1 MPFLIRRLGFVIVA
15 AVAAIPAAVGQ
26 EDLLA
31 QVYGRGVHEFNRGEM
46 DCALRTFDMAINFG
60 SRDPRVH
67 YYRGLA
73 NLRLGCQ
80 DDAIEDFRT
89 AATLEV
95 DGAGTYD
102 IGRALARI
110 QGSDRLCLE
119 TVRLETKLVLSQ
131 RQPQRMPHDP
141 MGMPGTLD
149 PTLRDF
155 GRDLPLDATD
165 PFADEDQPPKLE
177 VLKDPKPTGSGE
189 EPKQPPAA
197 PQDAGPFEGA
207 PEAAPDAAGQ
217 SQPPAP
223 ADAAEAPATEEAPA
237 PAGEDIFGGESA
249 EGEDDNPFD

>member
-1 MPFLIRRLGFVIVA
+1 MRQGLVPRLGIVVVA
-15 AVAAIPAAVGQ
+15 AFAAIPAAFGQ

-31 QVYGRGVHEFNRGEM
+31 QVYGRGVHEFNRGEL
-46 DCALRTFDMAINFG
+46 DCALQTFDMAINFG

-102 IGRALARI
+102 IGRALTRI

-119 TVRLETKLVLSQ
+119 RVRLETKLVLAQ

-141 MGMPGTLD
+141 TGIPGTLD

-165 PFADEDQPPKLE
+165 PFADEQSPKLE
-177 VLKDPKPTGSGE
+177 ILKDQTRPGGGQEEVKPPG
-189 EPKQPPAA
+189 AA
-197 PQDAGPFEGA
+197 QDTGPFEQA
-207 PEAAPDAAGQ
+207 PEAATEP
-217 SQPPAP
+217 QPPAP
-223 ADAAEAPATEEAPA
+223 ADAAPSAPTAEEAPA
-237 PAGEDIFGGESA
+237 PAGEDIFGGEGA